1 MNRPR
6 RYAMSAAALALL
18 LAPSARGADEQAA
31 IDFFEKKVRPIL
43 VDNCYTCHSADTNA
57 KGGLRVD
64 DRNGLISGFSYQFV
78 RLQNS
83 NVTVIIA
90 EPLAFV
96 SVVKVKVPVL
106 AGLV

>member
-64 DRNGLISGFSYQFV
+64 DRNGLISGGNGGAAIVPGKPDES
-78 RLQNS
+78 LLIS
-83 NVTVIIA
+83 A
-90 EPLAFV
+90 
-96 SVVKVKVPVL
+96 VKH
-106 AGLV
+106 ADGST